1 MTPEFDITA
10 AGNPLERSMLVR
22 ETVLRTLFE
31 LSPYPLWV
39 FDAVTLRFLEVS
51 HVALRMYG
59 FSEAEF
65 LSMAMP
71 DLCAPVQPDR
81 VNEAAGAA
89 DSAPPINGIW
99 RHRTKSGREI
109 EVDVFVQALPLW
121 SANACLARA
130 RDVTVERRA
139 MRALE
144 ASERRFRDFFEHST
158 GFICIHEL
166 DGTLLSLNPAAAA
179 ALGRSLAELLGTPLR
194 NLAAPERRFLVDNY
208 LQRIARN
215 GEDAGFMHVRDR
227 DGAELIWQYRNRVYV
242 NADGSSHVMGYA
254 QDITAMRAAEGAFQ
268 LSERRLRTIAD
279 TLPLKIAY
287 LDAQQRIVFTNE
299 AWRRV
304 NAPHGGEITGLN
316 VRDVIGVEVYARRQP
331 FLLRALA
338 GERVVFESE
347 EGEGAKYHCVE
358 ITFIPEFSENRAE
371 VIGVHAMM
379 QDVTAKKREEHRL
392 TRLAHV
398 DDLTGLLNRA
408 GFYERLE
415 SAIARSRDQDSLLA
429 LFYLD
434 IDRFKCVND
443 THGHAVGDAL
453 IRAFAARLQGKV
465 RASDIVARIGGDE
478 FTLVVEGVADIEQ
491 VQVIA
496 TELIAAL
503 ARPFELHKEGLTLSS
518 SASIGV
524 AVGRAVPL
532 AGPAFVE
539 RADAMLYQAKQ
550 AGRGTYRLATITNAD
565 SVAGD
570 LPQRSHV

>member
-1 MTPEFDITA
+1 MTSEFDITA
-10 AGNPLERSMLVR
+10 VGNALERSMLVR
-22 ETVLRTLFE
+22 ETVLHTLFE

-39 FDAVTLRFLEVS
+39 FDAVTLRFLAVS
-51 HVALRMYG
+51 HVALRTYG

-65 LSMAMP
+65 LSMAVP
-71 DLCAPVQPDR
+71 DLCAPVQADR
-81 VNEAAGAA
+81 ANEAAGAA
-89 DSAPPINGIW
+89 HAALPMNGIW

-109 EVDVFVQALPLW
+109 EVDIFVQALPLW
-121 SANACLARA
+121 SANASLARA
-130 RDVTVERRA
+130 RDVTVQRRA

-166 DGTLLSLNPAAAA
+166 DGTLLSVNPAAAA

-194 NLAAPERRFLVDNY
+194 NLAAPELRFLVDNY
-208 LQRIARN
+208 LQRVARN

-227 DGAELIWQYRNRVYV
+227 DGAELIWQYRNRVYA

-254 QDITAMRAAEGAFQ
+254 QDITAMRAAERAFQ

-304 NAPHGGEITGLN
+304 NASHGEEITGRH
-316 VRDVIGVEVYARRQP
+316 VRDVIGAEVYARRQP

-347 EGEGAKYHCVE
+347 EGEGAEYRCVE

-379 QDVTAKKREEHRL
+379 QDITAKKREEHRL
-392 TRLAHV
+392 TRLARV

-415 SAIARSRDQDSLLA
+415 NALARSRDQDSLLA

-434 IDRFKCVND
+434 IDHFKCVND
-443 THGHAVGDAL
+443 TYGHAVGDAL
-453 IRAFAARLQGKV
+453 IRAFAARLEGKV
-465 RASDIVARIGGDE
+465 RASDVVARLGGDE
-478 FTLVVEGVADIEQ
+478 FTLVVEGIADIEH
-491 VQVIA
+491 VHVIA
-496 TELIAAL
+496 AELVAAL
-503 ARPFELHKEGLTLSS
+503 ARPFELHNEGLTLSN

-532 AGPAFVE
+532 AATAFVE
-539 RADAMLYQAKQ
+539 HADAMLYQAKQ
-550 AGRGTYRLATITNAD
+550 AGRGAYRLATIASAD
-565 SVAGD
+565 FVADD
-570 LPQRSHV
+570 LRHRSRV